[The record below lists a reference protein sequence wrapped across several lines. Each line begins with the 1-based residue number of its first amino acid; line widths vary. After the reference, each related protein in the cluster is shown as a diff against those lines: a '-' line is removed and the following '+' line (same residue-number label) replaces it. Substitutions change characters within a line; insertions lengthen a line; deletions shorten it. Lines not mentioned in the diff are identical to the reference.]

1 MYSCLSNQL
10 ALLMMLEARGE
21 ITTRELSLSLG
32 ITERAVHRILKDL
45 ADHGVISISK
55 RGYRNCYAVHADRPA
70 GHPAFPWLTLA
81 DLLGPIRTRLELDA
95 ATNGAATNGTA
106 KREMA
111 LAV

>member
-45 ADHGVISISK
+45 ADHDLISIGK
-55 RGYRNCYAVHADRPA
+55 RGYRNCYTVHADRPV
-70 GHPAFPWLTLA
+70 GHPAFPWLTVD
-81 DLLGPIRTRLELDA
+81 DLLGPIRSRLERGA
-95 ATNGAATNGTA
+95 PANGAAT
-106 KREMA
+106 REMA

>member
-45 ADHGVISISK
+45 ADHGVISIGK
-55 RGYRNCYAVHADRPA
+55 RGYRNCYTVHADRAA
-70 GHPAFPWLTLA
+70 GHPAFPWLTLG
-81 DLLGPIRTRLELDA
+81 DLLNPIRARLEQSG
-95 ATNGAATNGTA
+95 ATNGVATNGVAT
-106 KREMA
+106 REMV

>member
-45 ADHGVISISK
+45 ADHDLIS
-55 RGYRNCYAVHADRPA
+55 DRPV
-70 GHPAFPWLTLA
+70 GHPAFPWLTVA
-81 DLLGPIRTRLELDA
+81 DLLAPIRDRLERNTVDMVSA
-95 ATNGAATNGTA
+95 
-106 KREMA
+106 RQEMA

>member
-21 ITTRELSLSLG
+21 ITTRELALSLG

-45 ADHGVISISK
+45 ADHDLISIGK
-55 RGYRNCYAVHADRPA
+55 RGYRNSYTVHTDRPV
-70 GHPAFPWLTLA
+70 GHPAFPWLTVA
-81 DLLGPIRTRLELDA
+81 DLLRPIRDRLDRSARANDA
-95 ATNGAATNGTA
+95 AQP
-106 KREMA
+106 EMA

>member
-10 ALLMMLEARGE
+10 ALLMLLAARSE

-45 ADHGVISISK
+45 ADHDLISIGK
-55 RGYRNCYAVHADRPA
+55 RGYRNSYTVHADRPV
-70 GHPAFPWLTLA
+70 GHPAFPWLTVA
-81 DLLGPIRTRLELDA
+81 DLLGPVRERLQRSA
-95 ATNGAATNGTA
+95 HANGAAR
-106 KREMA
+106 REVA

>member
-10 ALLMMLEARGE
+10 ALLMMLEARGA

-45 ADHGVISISK
+45 AEHGLISISK
-55 RGYRNCYAVHADRPA
+55 RGYRNCYTVHAERPV
-70 GHPAFPWLTLA
+70 GHPAFPWLTVA
-81 DLLGPIRTRLELDA
+81 DLLTPIRSRLEQSVT
-95 ATNGAATNGTA
+95 TNGAGTSGTV

>member
-10 ALLMMLEARGE
+10 SLLMMLEARGE

-45 ADHGVISISK
+45 ADHDLISISK
-55 RGYRNCYAVHADRPA
+55 RGYRNCYTVHADRPV
-70 GHPAFPWLTLA
+70 GHPAFPWLTVA
-81 DLLGPIRTRLELDA
+81 DLLRPIREDLERGA
-95 ATNGAATNGTA
+95 SPNGGV